1 MLEKEI
7 LNLLKKDMEEIPSLK
22 QEIALINQRLDY
34 VQKDVAEIKLIVKE
48 LSDRPKEHWNTIVTA
63 VITAVVTGF
72 TSVLIFF
79 KIKQ

>member
-7 LNLLKKDMEEIPSLK
+7 MNLLKKDMEEIPSLK
-22 QEIALINQRLDY
+22 QDIALINQRLDY